1 MKDHFQNVS
10 FFAPEPIFIMMQI
23 PIVKKRNIT
32 IIECKAQFWT
42 SPLQEYKNLQF
53 YKADIDT
60 TFAVYNKKFFTNGF
74 YTQ

>member
-1 MKDHFQNVS
+1 M
-10 FFAPEPIFIMMQI
+10 
-23 PIVKKRNIT
+23 T
-32 IIECKAQFWT
+32 IREWEAQFWT

-60 TFAVYNKKFFTNGF
+60 NFAVYNKKFITNGF